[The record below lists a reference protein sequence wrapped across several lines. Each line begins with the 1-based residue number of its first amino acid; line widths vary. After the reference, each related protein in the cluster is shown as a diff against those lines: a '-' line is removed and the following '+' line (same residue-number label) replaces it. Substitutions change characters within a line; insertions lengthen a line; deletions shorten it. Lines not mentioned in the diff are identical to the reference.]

1 MGIDSVQMALHRAS
15 GIVAALILLSVAE
28 ATLGPAWTYD
38 TEVEAP
44 AAEKD
49 MGGWTM
55 GVYTEEQQTRL
66 NVNELGEK
74 VAPQKSLGTKC
85 TADADCHLPCP
96 HGEHNACIAV
106 DES

>member
-1 MGIDSVQMALHRAS
+1 MQ
-15 GIVAALILLSVAE
+15 E

-38 TEVEAP
+38 KEVEAP

-66 NVNELGEK
+66 NVDELGETVCRK
-74 VAPQKSLGTKC
+74 NSPVAITHSRVPTGAASEIPAYQLYRRR
-85 TADADCHLPCP
+85 
-96 HGEHNACIAV
+96 
-106 DES
+106 